1 MRTTG
6 SNGEETRRAI
16 RRAAVDVIAERGFQA
31 ASLRLIAKQV
41 GIRAPSLYN
50 HIKSKERLLYELLHE
65 PLVSL
70 IGQYEEQTKGIDDPM
85 KRMRVL
91 IQVHLNFHLFSRK
104 EVFIGN
110 MELRS
115 LSKAHFK
122 TITTMRDRYSNL
134 MTSIIEDGAKA
145 GVFKVDDPRVVTFAI
160 LSMLTG
166 VCNWFRPDG
175 RISADEI
182 IRIHTKL
189 AFEMLGLDPDAA
201 RVPGSG
207 KAALTAS
214 RTVRKAAER

>member
-16 RRAAVDVIAERGFQA
+16 RLAAVEVIAEHGFQA

-50 HIKSKERLLYELLHE
+50 HIKSKERLLYELLHD
-65 PLVSL
+65 PLINM
-70 IGQYEEQTKGIDDPM
+70 IGQYEERTKGIDDPM
-85 KRMRVL
+85 KRLRVL
-91 IQVHLNFHLFSRK
+91 IQVHLDFHLFSRK

-122 TITTMRDRYSNL
+122 TITGLRDRYSNL

-160 LSMLTG
+160 LSMLSG

-175 RISADEI
+175 RIGADEI
-182 IRIHTKL
+182 IRIHTNL
-189 AFEMLGLDPDAA
+189 AFEMLGLDPEAA
-201 RVPGSG
+201 RAPGG
-207 KAALTAS
+207 
-214 RTVRKAAER
+214 VRAQNARLKPK